1 MMVFEMKELVFRRR
15 GKYNFFILDGK
26 GGLR

>member
-1 MMVFEMKELVFRRR
+1 MIFEMKGLVFMRR